1 MDNDNIEKNSFKETL
16 TFINQF
22 GFNND
27 YFLEFLK
34 NEILGNYRKKPSI
47 EMLRDRVKIYSK
59 DNHTYKKIIA
69 TKKVLTDK
77 NIKLL
82 NESSI
87 TRASSFSQLIT
98 ELNESHTLVT
108 ILLKILVLK
117 RKNSDETMIY
127 EEVIKETYTFNE
139 LIKELDFEKKYDVHI
154 LNNFNRIRNIL
165 AHAPR
170 NMIIEQITP
179 QLLDE
184 IFVIVNDLIPIIN
197 SIFEET
203 AETILKILFIRHQK
217 LEEKGIDSVMNAK
230 TAAEKYDIPIKDF
243 LQIIKDSEI
252 PTNEMINSDMRLD
265 SRLINKLLPLI
276 NKYIKDSKKRKI
288 IEKINFCADIFLKA
302 EKIVIFKPLEIEN
315 TTLKNIDKALN
326 VLYHTVESLQVEKII
341 ILNENND
348 TNVFKI
354 SKEINTVLNKCTEIV
369 YQDDLKQ
376 ILKRYKNSCIFLN
389 FTNVNLCSVYS
400 IENKRVIELKE
411 LPQLKIKLNKKD

>member
-1 MDNDNIEKNSFKETL
+1 MLNDNIDKHCFKETL

-47 EMLRDRVKIYSK
+47 EILRDRVKMYSK
-59 DNHTYKKIIA
+59 DNNTYKKIIA

-77 NIKLL
+77 NKKLL
-82 NESSI
+82 NESSL
-87 TRASSFSQLIT
+87 TRLSSFSQLIT

-117 RKNSDETMIY
+117 RKASDETMIY
-127 EEVIKETYTFNE
+127 EEVVKETYTFNE
-139 LIKELDFEKKYDVHI
+139 LVKEIDFEKKYDLNI

-170 NMIIEQITP
+170 NMIIEQVTP

-184 IFVIVNDLIPIIN
+184 IFIIVNQLIPIVN

-203 AETILKILFIRHQK
+203 SQTILNILYIRQQK
-217 LEEKGIDSVMNAK
+217 LDEKGIDSVMTAQ
-230 TAAEKYDIPIKDF
+230 TAAEKYEIPLKDF
-243 LQIIKDSEI
+243 LQIIKDAELS
-252 PTNEMINSDMRLD
+252 TNEIINSHMRID
-265 SRLINKLLPLI
+265 SRTIKKLVPQI
-276 NKYIKDSKKRKI
+276 NKYKKDTKKRKL
-288 IEKINFCADIFLKA
+288 IEKLDFCANVFLKA

-326 VLYHTVESLQVEKII
+326 VLYHTVESLQVDKLI

-348 TNVFKI
+348 TSVFKI
-354 SKEINTVLNKCTEIV
+354 YKEINTVLSKCTELV
-369 YQDDLKQ
+369 SQDDLTK
-376 ILKRYKNSCIFLN
+376 IVKKYKNSCIFLN
-389 FTNVNLCSVYS
+389 FSNLNLYS
-400 IENKRVIELKE
+400 ICSIEDKRIIELKE